1 MKIISSNRDKDSCD
15 FQESGIRFLK
25 PKAIIIITF
34 CVEKRNCS
42 KQRFVFCTHW
52 WKLEAVISHKRF
64 AAQIAKVPAHFVHM
78 AKQITLDILKNS
90 THYPPLRFAD
100 IALHQE

>member
-1 MKIISSNRDKDSCD
+1 MKIISPNQDKDSCD

-52 WKLEAVISHKRF
+52 WKLEAVISHKEF
-64 AAQIAKVPAHFVHM
+64 AALTTKVHM